1 MQNQLAQVPIGDKF
15 SPPEY
20 LKDTKGVGTLVSLV
34 LSNALVLAGIL
45 LLISILLG
53 GFAIIRGAGSG
64 DPKAGAQGK
73 QAATASFIGFL
84 IIFASYWIIRL
95 VEFVTGA
102 KITQ

>member
-1 MQNQLAQVPIGDKF
+1 MTQLAVNIVEPF
-15 SPPEY
+15 NPPDY
-20 LKDTKGVGTLVSLV
+20 LKETTGVGTLVSLI

-45 LLISILLG
+45 LLISIILG

-84 IIFASYWIIRL
+84 IIFSAYWIIRI
-95 VEFVTGA
+95 VELITGL
-102 KITQ
+102 KIVSQ